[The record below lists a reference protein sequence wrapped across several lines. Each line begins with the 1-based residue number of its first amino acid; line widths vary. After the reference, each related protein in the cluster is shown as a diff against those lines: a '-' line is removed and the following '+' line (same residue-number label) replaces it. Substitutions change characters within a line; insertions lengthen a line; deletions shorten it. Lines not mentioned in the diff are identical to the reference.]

1 MIDKSM
7 TDTAVRSTGMQKCF
21 SEAKING
28 LTLRNR
34 IIKAGTFEGK
44 TPTGLPTPELTE
56 LHRRIGQGGT
66 AMTTIAYCAAENNG
80 RLHADMMYM
89 NEYVREPLST
99 MIATIKTTG
108 TRVSAQL
115 CHSGAMSKNKEMD
128 GWMSSGPSFGPNM
141 LGMAYGKFFS
151 AGMTRPQIRERVQTI
166 GRAAAFMKSVGLD
179 AIEIHF
185 GHGYGISQFMSP
197 ITNRRTD
204 EYGGSVANRMR
215 FPLEVLAAV
224 RKAVGDDFPLLG
236 KISMSDGVRGGVT
249 YAESIEMAGMLDDGG
264 LDCVIPSDGTSS
276 MNPMLLFHGD
286 SIQPGLVEHEK
297 NPLMK
302 VGLKMI
308 GPKLFR
314 NYPYRETYLIENALR
329 IRDRVKKGGVCY
341 IGGVS
346 SNESIEKVMSS
357 GFDFIQLGRPLL
369 FDPDFVKNAQANAD
383 YVNGCTHCNQCAGL
397 IDAPGGIRCVLK

>member
-1 MIDKSM
+1 
-7 TDTAVRSTGMQKCF
+7 
-21 SEAKING
+21 
-28 LTLRNR
+28 
-34 IIKAGTFEGK
+34 
-44 TPTGLPTPELTE
+44 
-56 LHRRIGQGGT
+56 
-66 AMTTIAYCAAENNG
+66 
-80 RLHADMMYM
+80 MMYM
-89 NEYVREPLST
+89 DEYVREPLSQ

-108 TRVSAQL
+108 AAVSGQL
-115 CHSGAMSKNKEMD
+115 SHAGAMTKNSEMD
-128 GWMSSGPSFGPNM
+128 SWLAQGPSFGPNL
-141 LGMAYGKFFS
+141 LGMAYGKFFCV
-151 AGMTRPQIRERVQTI
+151 GMTRPQLRARVQVMA
-166 GRAAAFMKSVGLD
+166 RAAAFMKSVGFD

-185 GHGYGISQFMSP
+185 GHGYGLSQFLSP
-197 ITNRRTD
+197 ITNRRSD
-204 EYGGSVANRMR
+204 EYGGSVINRMR

-236 KISMSDGVRGGVT
+236 KISMSDGVKGGTT
-249 YAESIEMAGMLDDGG
+249 YEQSLEMVSLFDDAG

-314 NYPYRETYLIENALR
+314 DYPYHETYLIDNALR
-329 IRDRVKKGGVCY
+329 VRERMKKGQVCY
-341 IGGVS
+341 VGGVS
-346 SNESIEKVMSS
+346 SNASIERVMNA

-369 FDPDFVKNAQANAD
+369 FDPDFVKNAQANSD

-397 IDAPGGIRCVLK
+397 IEAPGGIRCTVRQP

>member
-1 MIDKSM
+1 M
-7 TDTAVRSTGMQKCF
+7 TDSAAVQKCF
-21 SEAKING
+21 SEARLNG

-44 TPTGLPTPELTE
+44 SLHGLPSLELVE
-56 LHRRIGQGGT
+56 LHRRIGEGGT
-66 AMTTIAYCAAENNG
+66 GMTTIAYCAAENNG

-89 NEYVREPLST
+89 QEYVREPLAQ

-108 TRVSAQL
+108 AKVSGQL
-115 CHSGAMSKNKEMD
+115 SHAGAMTKNSEMD
-128 GWMSSGPSFGPNM
+128 GWLAQGASFGPNM
-141 LGMAYGKFFS
+141 LGMAYGKFFCVS
-151 AGMTRPQIRERVQTI
+151 MTRPQLRERVQVMA
-166 GRAAAFMKSVGLD
+166 RAAAFMKSVGFD
-179 AIEIHF
+179 AIEVHF
-185 GHGYGISQFMSP
+185 GHGYGLSQFMSP

-236 KISMSDGVRGGVT
+236 KISMSDGVRGGTT
-249 YAESIEMAGMLDDGG
+249 YAQSLEMAGMLDDAG
-264 LDCVIPSDGTSS
+264 LDCIIPSDGTSS

-314 NYPYRETYLIENALR
+314 HYPYRETYLIENALR
-329 IRDRVKKGGVCY
+329 IRERVKKGNVCY

-346 SNESIEKVMSS
+346 SNESIARVMSS

-369 FDPDFVKNAQANAD
+369 YDPDFVKNAQAKAD

-397 IDAPGGIRCVLK
+397 IEAPGGIRCTIR